1 MSESNASKNLKSKLR
16 TGKVLEVLTVL
27 ILAVVVA
34 ALMLSYFTTKDGE
47 DAAEETTYA
56 AALEERLGQV
66 LSQIDGAGNVEVFIT
81 AQSAGEKVIATETT
95 VGEDGSV
102 TTVPV
107 LSGGEVIVLEELNP
121 EITGVLI
128 VAEGGG
134 QFKRKVCSFGSGGV
148 RSEYQPKFNQGIH
161 KRHRQIKTENEGE

>member
-34 ALMLSYFTTKDGE
+34 ALMLSYFTSKDGE

-56 AALEERLGQV
+56 AALEVRLGQV

-128 VAEGGG
+128 VAEGADNLSVRFALLEAAASVLNIN
-134 QFKRKVCSFGSGGV
+134 QSLIKV
-148 RSEYQPKFNQGIH
+148 YTKDID
-161 KRHRQIKTENEGE
+161 K